1 MRLIDMHCDTNMIL
15 FEGKSRAIEDNGLH
29 VDLKKLKD
37 ADSYVQFFA
46 SWFELGTTQAPFE
59 HAMKMVAYFKD
70 LIKDYPE
77 FEVLTQRSQ
86 LTLNKRFALLSVEEG
101 GCMEG
106 DLDKLKRLYGAGVRS
121 ITMTWNFENELGYT
135 NLDPD
140 NRGLKAFGFE
150 AVHAMNDLGMI
161 IDVSHLS
168 DQGTLDTIKH
178 SKSPIIASHSNARSV
193 KHHSRNLTDELI
205 KGIAN
210 TGGVVGLNFWN
221 ELLGT
226 KRTSRIEDMIRHLDH
241 HRDLGGDDVIAIGT
255 DYDGISGEL
264 EIPNVGD
271 MGNLGLALN
280 KKGYSDDVI
289 EKLFYK
295 NAERVIL
302 GVLK

>member
-15 FEGKSRAIEDNGLH
+15 FDGKSRAIEDNGLH
-29 VDLKKLKD
+29 VDLKKLKA

-46 SWFELGTTQAPFE
+46 SWFELSNTQAPFE
-59 HAMKMVAYFKD
+59 HAMNMVAYFKN
-70 LIKDYPE
+70 LIKDYPD
-77 FEVLTQRSQ
+77 FEVLTQKSQ
-86 LTLNKRFALLSVEEG
+86 LTLDKRFALISVEEG

-106 DLDKLKRLYGAGVRS
+106 DLDKLQRLYREGVRS

-140 NRGLKAFGFE
+140 NRGLKPFGFE
-150 AVHAMNDLGMI
+150 AICAMNDLGMI

-168 DQGTLDTIKH
+168 DQGTADTIKQ
-178 SKSPIIASHSNARSV
+178 SRRPVVATHSNARSV
-193 KHHSRNLTDELI
+193 KHHSRNLSDALI
-205 KGIAN
+205 RGIAN

-226 KRTSRIEDMIRHLDH
+226 KRTSRIEDMILHLDH
-241 HRDLGGDDVIAIGT
+241 LRRIGGDDILAIGT

-264 EIPNVGD
+264 EIPNISV

-295 NAERVIL
+295 NAERVIKD
-302 GVLK
+302 VLE